1 MPTDSPPPDDIAI
14 PSAAAAEEPA
24 SAPSVLIVDDEE
36 GIRNFLSRSLE
47 RRGWRVTTT
56 GSAEDAALHLERHCV
71 DLIILD
77 IALPGQSGL
86 DWLKELQA
94 AGFGGDVILITA
106 FADIDTAIEALRA
119 GAADLILKPFRVEQI
134 VSAIARCMERTR
146 LQRENFVLR
155 RQLAK
160 RRGTTDEIVGRSAA
174 ILRLRALIER
184 VAPSPSTV
192 LIEGESGVGKELVA
206 RALHTRSHRAERPFV
221 ALNCAA
227 VSADLVEAELFGHL
241 RGAFTGAKE
250 ARKGLFY
257 YAHGGTLFLDE
268 IGELPLALQSKLL
281 RVLEERR
288 IRPVGGEQ
296 ELPVDVRVVAA
307 TNRDLKAEVAAGRFR
322 ADLFYRLA
330 VMTLRVPPLR
340 ERGDDV
346 VELARRFM
354 GVLSLRLGVPPL
366 DIDPP
371 LEAAL
376 IAHGWPGN
384 VRELRNLVERALLF
398 GEFPLEDLGLS
409 VHVAQEGAGA
419 DAAGG
424 QTLAEVEKRHILAV
438 LADCGGNR
446 ARAAALLGVS
456 RKTLD
461 RKWAEWGI

>member
-1 MPTDSPPPDDIAI
+1 MPTDPLPRDEDAV
-14 PSAAAAEEPA
+14 PSAGAKEESAP
-24 SAPSVLIVDDEE
+24 APSVLIVDDEE

-47 RRGWRVTTT
+47 RRGWHVTAT
-56 GSAEDAALHLERHCV
+56 GSAEEAALHLERHCV
-71 DLIILD
+71 DLIVLD
-77 IALPGQSGL
+77 IALPGRSGL
-86 DWLKELQA
+86 DWMKELQG

-134 VSAIARCMERTR
+134 VSAIGRCVERTR

-160 RRGTTDEIVGRSAA
+160 RRGATDEIVGRSAA
-174 ILRLRALIER
+174 IARLRALIER

-206 RALHTRSHRAERPFV
+206 RALHTRSHRADRPFV

-288 IRPVGGEQ
+288 VRPVGGEQ

-307 TNRDLKAEVAAGRFR
+307 TNRDLKAEVSAGRFR

-366 DIDPP
+366 DIDAS

-376 IAHGWPGN
+376 VAYSWPGN

-409 VHVAQEGAGA
+409 VCAAQEGDGG
-419 DAAGG
+419 AGG

-438 LADCGGNR
+438 LAGCGGNR

-461 RKWAEWGI
+461 RKWAEWGV

>member
-1 MPTDSPPPDDIAI
+1 MMPADLT
-14 PSAAAAEEPA
+14 SAGEEPA
-24 SAPSVLIVDDEE
+24 LAEQADAGPVTLVVDDEE

-47 RRGWRVTTT
+47 RRGWRVTAV
-56 GSAEDAALHLERHCV
+56 GSAEEGACHLERHCV

-77 IALPGQSGL
+77 IALPGRSGL
-86 DWLKELQA
+86 EWLRDLHA

-106 FADIDTAIEALRA
+106 FADLDTAIEALRA
-119 GAADLILKPFRVEQI
+119 GAADLILKPFRIEQI
-134 VSAIARCMERTR
+134 VTAIGRCVERTR

-160 RRGTTDEIVGRSAA
+160 RRGSSDEIVGRSPA
-174 ILRLRALIER
+174 ILRLQALIER

-206 RALHTRSHRAERPFV
+206 RALHTRSQRAERPFV

-322 ADLFYRLA
+322 QDLFYRLA

-340 ERGDDV
+340 ERSDDV

-366 DIDPP
+366 DIDPA

-376 IAHGWPGN
+376 VAHPWPGN
-384 VRELRNLVERALLF
+384 VRELRNLIERALLF
-398 GEFPLEDLGLS
+398 GEFPLEDLGLP
-409 VHVAQEGAGA
+409 VCGIDATDGTA
-419 DAAGG
+419 DGRA
-424 QTLAEVEKRHILAV
+424 LAEVEKRHILAV
-438 LADCGGNR
+438 LAECGGNR
-446 ARAAALLGVS
+446 ARAALALGVS

-461 RKWAEWGI
+461 RKCAEWGV

>member
-1 MPTDSPPPDDIAI
+1 M
-14 PSAAAAEEPA
+14 
-24 SAPSVLIVDDEE
+24 DDEE

-47 RRGWRVTTT
+47 RRGWRVTAVS
-56 GSAEDAALHLERHCV
+56 SAEEGAHHLERHCV

-77 IALPGQSGL
+77 IALPGRSGL
-86 DWLKELQA
+86 EWLKDLHG

-106 FADIDTAIEALRA
+106 FADLDTAIEALRA
-119 GAADLILKPFRVEQI
+119 GAADLILKPFRIEQI
-134 VSAIARCMERTR
+134 VTAIGRCVERTR

-160 RRGTTDEIVGRSAA
+160 RRGSGDEIVGRSPA
-174 ILRLRALIER
+174 ILRLQALIER

-206 RALHTRSHRAERPFV
+206 RALHTRSHRTERPFV

-227 VSADLVEAELFGHL
+227 VSADLIEAELFGHL

-322 ADLFYRLA
+322 QDLFYRLA

-366 DIDPP
+366 DIDPE

-376 IAHGWPGN
+376 VAHPWPGN

-398 GEFPLEDLGLS
+398 GEFPLEDLGLP
-409 VHVAQEGAGA
+409 AGGIETAGGGA
-419 DAAGG
+419 DGRM
-424 QTLAEVEKRHILAV
+424 LAEVEKRHILAV
-438 LADCGGNR
+438 LAESGGNR
-446 ARAAALLGVS
+446 ARAALALGVS

-461 RKWAEWGI
+461 RKCTEWGV